1 MNNFYTILKSCLK
14 INSVEYSLLV
24 DNNINFGTSNVVTGI
39 FKIKNRRHRPKNSIM
54 QLSWRAIL
62 AKKKSILY
70 RKLGILS
77 CSIKILN
84 EWNN

>member
-1 MNNFYTILKSCLK
+1 MNNYK

-62 AKKKSILY
+62 AKKKINFVQKTRDFQLF
-70 RKLGILS
+70 
-77 CSIKILN
+77 N
-84 EWNN
+84 

>member
-1 MNNFYTILKSCLK
+1 MNNYK

-54 QLSWRAIL
+54 QLS
-62 AKKKSILY
+62 
-70 RKLGILS
+70 
-77 CSIKILN
+77 
-84 EWNN
+84 

>member
-1 MNNFYTILKSCLK
+1 MNNYK

-62 AKKKSILY
+62 AKKKINFVQKTRDFELF
-70 RKLGILS
+70 
-77 CSIKILN
+77 N
-84 EWNN
+84 